1 MKALCENDLARGR
14 GYARF
19 CCAEVTDLNAQY
31 SFSLCRASDQ
41 TFLARSGWQNAEE
54 QHSPEGLSVEGD
66 RLILNV
72 GPSIVDNLDEN
83 ENYRL
88 TLHAPGLPPQRAA
101 FSIAQI
107 NRSLRDAAGS
117 LQMPTAAAVAPQ
129 PEPQPAPE
137 PHPLP
142 EEPIAAPEPQQQKS
156 VLPLVLAVVLVLALA
171 GGGLWWYLQK
181 DKAAGQTTEQ
191 AATTEQITEQAAP
204 ADKKDEAKPEPE
216 KVQPEPEKAPEK
228 AEPAPAPAPEPK
240 PEPEKTEAK
249 PAEAQPATQATPAP
263 VLAPRERVR
272 QYLGGSPTAPGA
284 MQMADELLAGPDG
297 SKPDTQ
303 DSVYRLHYYAKQQG
317 DAAAMLSLARSADPT
332 QPAWGSLPKNAAEAW
347 ALYAAAAPQKPEAAQ
362 AMQGLK
368 QWLETEAAKDNKQAL
383 GWIEE
388 IGRGAK

>member
-1 MKALCENDLARGR
+1 MKALCENDAVRGR

-41 TFLARSGWQNAEE
+41 TFLGRTGWQNAEE
-54 QHSPEGLSVEGD
+54 QHSPEGQSMEGD
-66 RLILNV
+66 RLILSV

-88 TLHAPGLPPQRAA
+88 SLHAPGLAPQRAA

-117 LQMPTAAAVAPQ
+117 LQMPTVAAAS
-129 PEPQPAPE
+129 QPAPE

-142 EEPIAAPEPQQQKS
+142 PPPDEAPIDAPEPQRQKS
-156 VLPLVLAVVLVLALA
+156 VLPLVLAVLLVLALA
-171 GGGLWWYLQK
+171 GGGLWWYMQK
-181 DKAAGQTTEQ
+181 DKAAEQTATTEQ
-191 AATTEQITEQAAP
+191 AAEQAAP
-204 ADKKDEAKPEPE
+204 ADKKDDAKPEPE
-216 KVQPEPEKAPEK
+216 KAQPEPEKAPEK
-228 AEPAPAPAPEPK
+228 AE
-240 PEPEKTEAK
+240 TK
-249 PAEAQPATQATPAP
+249 PAEAQPAPQPAP

-297 SKPDTQ
+297 AKPDTQ
-303 DSVYRLHYYAKQQG
+303 DSVYRLHYYAQQQG
-317 DAAAMLSLARSADPT
+317 DANAMLSLARSADPT

-347 ALYAAAAPQKPEAAQ
+347 VLYAAAAPQKPEAAQ

-368 QWLETEAAKDNKQAL
+368 QWLETEAAKGNKQAL